1 VALGGLVK
9 LLRLGG
15 AEACAQSAST
25 DSLWKGV
32 HGLVGPRAK
41 YMACRTALRASCN
54 AIAMALMQKPLSLK
68 QSKNMGGGQCI
79 EVLPAV
85 LVAKL
90 RAPLVIRSLA
100 QTLEELAAN
109 SIDARATRIEIDV
122 NVAALSL
129 TVVDDGCGIP
139 QASFASVAGRHCTSK
154 LQDQKQWE
162 SGIATLGFKGEALA
176 SIAEVALLQLTS
188 KAAGA
193 FETHMK
199 LLKGGKVI
207 KQGLASEQRQ
217 KSGTVVCVKDFLFN
231 QPVKRRH
238 FTQTG

>member
-1 VALGGLVK
+1 
-9 LLRLGG
+9 
-15 AEACAQSAST
+15 
-25 DSLWKGV
+25 
-32 HGLVGPRAK
+32 
-41 YMACRTALRASCN
+41 
-54 AIAMALMQKPLSLK
+54 MALCDEARARTTPKLG
-68 QSKNMGGGQCI
+68 KNMGVGHCI

-109 SIDARATRIEIDV
+109 SVDARATRIEIDV
-122 NVAALSL
+122 DIAALSL

-139 QASFASVAGRHCTSK
+139 QASFAAVAGRHCTSK
-154 LQDQKQWE
+154 LQDQKHWE

-176 SIAEVALLQLTS
+176 SIAEVSVLQLTS

-207 KQGLASEQRQ
+207 KQGLAPEQRQ
-217 KSGTVVCVKDFLFN
+217 KSGTVVSVKDFLFN

-238 FTQTG
+238 FTQTV

>member
-1 VALGGLVK
+1 
-9 LLRLGG
+9 
-15 AEACAQSAST
+15 
-25 DSLWKGV
+25 
-32 HGLVGPRAK
+32 
-41 YMACRTALRASCN
+41 
-54 AIAMALMQKPLSLK
+54 LK
-68 QSKNMGGGQCI
+68 QSQGSVQRYCDGACDGARATATPKLGKNMGGGQCI
-79 EVLPAV
+79 QVLPAV

-109 SIDARATRIEIDV
+109 SIDARGTRVEIEVDIT
-122 NVAALSL
+122 ALSL

-139 QASFASVAGRHCTSK
+139 QASFAAVAGRHCTSK
-154 LQDQKQWE
+154 LQDQKHWE

-176 SIAEVALLQLTS
+176 SIAEVSVLQLTS

-193 FETHMK
+193 FETHVK